1 LELAG
6 SAQNVRAATKTAS
19 EKKPSLGAAKLRAWW
34 EGESFDAAAYLA
46 AQEAAANA
54 APAAEPDLTNDLFDA
69 PRDERLE
76 ALQKLWGAGRI
87 APPLSPDAFAA
98 LALPETPDVVLLGP
112 GLYGDVGA
120 FLGAKAVK
128 LLEWR
133 SETRATLSAAAAPN
147 ANVSVEA
154 LDLDVTTLPAE
165 AFDGLVSFDDFSY
178 AANPTRL
185 ALQIARTLK
194 PGAKA
199 WIETYTGGPDAD
211 FDAAFASA
219 FAEPQIHQQSAIA
232 QALTEAGLDIDSD
245 EDISAAHVQAVRAAF
260 AAFSEKATAMGALA
274 PREAQELSWETQTW
288 RKRLTLL
295 VQARLQRRKFL
306 VHRRV

>member
-1 LELAG
+1 
-6 SAQNVRAATKTAS
+6 VRAAKTEAS
-19 EKKPSLGAAKLRAWW
+19 AKKPSLAAAKLRAWW
-34 EGESFDAAAYLA
+34 EGEAFDAETYLA

-54 APAAEPDLTNDLFDA
+54 EPAPEPDLTNDLFDA

-76 ALQKLWGAGRI
+76 ALQKLWGQGRI
-87 APPLSPDAFAA
+87 APPLSGDALGM
-98 LALPETPDVVLLGP
+98 LALPETPEVALLGP
-112 GLYGDVGA
+112 GLYADVTP

-128 LLEWR
+128 VLEWR
-133 SETRATLSAAAAPN
+133 GETRTTLICTAAQIE
-147 ANVSVEA
+147 NVSVEPF
-154 LDLDVTTLPAE
+154 DLDVTTLPAE
-165 AFDGLVSFDDFSY
+165 AFDGLVSFDEFSY

-199 WIETYTGGPDAD
+199 LIETYTGGPDSD

-219 FAEPQIHQQSAIA
+219 FAEPQIHQHSVLA
-232 QALTEAGLDIDSD
+232 QALNEAGLDIDSD

-260 AAFSEKATAMGALA
+260 AAFSEKAVEMGALP

-288 RKRLTLL
+288 QIRLKLMI
-295 VQARLQRRKFL
+295 QARLQRRKLL